1 VPPIVE
7 VWTHS
12 HPKNIC
18 ITLEQASAVS
28 ILIFFSA
35 ILKSRDIDLLCS
47 AVNRVITYEDMFSV
61 LAERLLLQIVNQ
73 SNKYT
78 FQNFKTPDYRNV
90 VKCLDIVVS
99 TSSDIKAIDEDSVNL
114 ILGQVVLF
122 CDQGELP
129 CALAVASKINLS
141 AASNEEIFITLAHH
155 ICIAHLIDGN
165 LDAAIDFFTNTV
177 LKMSLRRE
185 FQSQP
190 VFPL

>member
-1 VPPIVE
+1 LD
-7 VWTHS
+7 S
-12 HPKNIC
+12 FSSKNTC
-18 ITLEQASAVS
+18 LTLEQASAVS
-28 ILIFFSA
+28 ILVFLSA
-35 ILKSRDIDLLCS
+35 ILKNRDIDLLCS
-47 AVNRVITYEDMFSV
+47 AVNRVIIYEDMFSV

-129 CALAVASKINLS
+129 CALAAASKINLG
-141 AASNEEIFITLAHH
+141 AASNEEIFITRAHH

-190 VFPL
+190 LFSS